1 LQCLAF
7 FYHDMQVVG
16 LFFLGFIS
24 AFVGIS
30 PPGLINMTAVKVNLK
45 EGKRT
50 AMWFVLGAVIII
62 FFQTFLALLFAR
74 VIDKS
79 PSLIMSLREI
89 GCVIF
94 ALLTVYFLFVAK
106 KPKLKGGNIKK
117 YSNSSRFFLGVLLS
131 TLNFFPIPYYVLL
144 GITFASY
151 QLFAFDLLSIF
162 IFVLGVVSGAFIV
175 FYGYV
180 AFFNKIES
188 KADFFIQNMN
198 CIIGT
203 ITGLVTLITFWNIM
217 KHYGFQLF

>member
-1 LQCLAF
+1 
-7 FYHDMQVVG
+7 MQVLG

-50 AMWFVLGAVIII
+50 ALWFVFGAVIII

-79 PSLIMSLREI
+79 PSLILLLREI

-94 ALLTVYFLFVAK
+94 ALLTIYFLFVAK

-117 YSNSSRFFLGVLLS
+117 YSNSSRFFLGMLLS
-131 TLNFFPIPYYVLL
+131 ALNFFPIPYYVLL
-144 GITFASY
+144 VITFASF
-151 QLFAFDLLSIF
+151 QLFAFDFFSIL
-162 IFVLGVVSGAFIV
+162 IFVLGVVSGAFVV

-180 AFFNKIES
+180 VFFTKIES

-198 CIIGT
+198 KIIGT
-203 ITGLVTLITFWNIM
+203 ITGLIAVVTFLNIL
-217 KHYGFQLF
+217 KHYGLLSL

>member
-1 LQCLAF
+1 
-7 FYHDMQVVG
+7 MQILG

-50 AMWFVLGAVIII
+50 ALWFVFGAVIII

-79 PSLIMSLREI
+79 PSLILLLREI

-94 ALLTVYFLFVAK
+94 ALLTIYFLFVAK
-106 KPKLKGGNIKK
+106 KPKLKGSNIKK
-117 YSNSSRFFLGVLLS
+117 YSNSSRFFLGMLLS
-131 TLNFFPIPYYVLL
+131 ALNFFPIPYYVLL

-151 QLFAFDLLSIF
+151 QLFAFDFLSIL
-162 IFVLGVVSGAFIV
+162 IFVLGVVSGAFVV

-180 AFFNKIES
+180 VFFTKIES

-198 CIIGT
+198 KIIGT
-203 ITGLVTLITFWNIM
+203 ITGLIAVVTFLNIL
-217 KHYGFQLF
+217 KHYGLLSL

>member
-1 LQCLAF
+1 
-7 FYHDMQVVG
+7 MQVLG

-50 AMWFVLGAVIII
+50 ALWFVFGAVIII

-79 PSLIMSLREI
+79 PSLILLLREI

-106 KPKLKGGNIKK
+106 KPKIKGGNIKK
-117 YSNSSRFFLGVLLS
+117 YSNSSRFFLGMLLS
-131 TLNFFPIPYYVLL
+131 ALNFFPIPYYVFL

-151 QLFAFDLLSIF
+151 QLFTFDFLSIL
-162 IFVLGVVSGAFIV
+162 IFVLGVVSGAFVV

-180 AFFNKIES
+180 VFFTKIES

-198 CIIGT
+198 KIIGT
-203 ITGLVTLITFWNIM
+203 ITGLIAVVTFLNIL
-217 KHYGFQLF
+217 KHYGLLSL

>member
-1 LQCLAF
+1 
-7 FYHDMQVVG
+7 MQVLG

-50 AMWFVLGAVIII
+50 ALWFVFGAVIII

-74 VIDKS
+74 AIDKS
-79 PSLIMSLREI
+79 PSLILLLREI

-94 ALLTVYFLFVAK
+94 ALLTIYFLFVAK
-106 KPKLKGGNIKK
+106 KPKLQGSNIKK
-117 YSNSSRFFLGVLLS
+117 YSNSSRFFLGMLLS
-131 TLNFFPIPYYVLL
+131 ALNFFPIPYYVLL

-151 QLFAFDLLSIF
+151 QLFAFDFLSIL
-162 IFVLGVVSGAFIV
+162 IFVLGVVSGAFVV

-180 AFFNKIES
+180 VFFTKIES

-198 CIIGT
+198 KIIGT
-203 ITGLVTLITFWNIM
+203 ITGLIAVVTFLNIL
-217 KHYGFQLF
+217 KHYGLLSL

>member
-1 LQCLAF
+1 
-7 FYHDMQVVG
+7 MQILG

-50 AMWFVLGAVIII
+50 ALWFVFGAVIII

-74 VIDKS
+74 AIDKS
-79 PSLIMSLREI
+79 PSLILLLREI

-94 ALLTVYFLFVAK
+94 ALLTIYFLFVAK
-106 KPKLKGGNIKK
+106 KPKLKGSNIKK
-117 YSNSSRFFLGVLLS
+117 YSNSSRFFLGMLLS
-131 TLNFFPIPYYVLL
+131 ALNFFPIPYYVLL

-151 QLFAFDLLSIF
+151 QLFAFDFLSIL
-162 IFVLGVVSGAFIV
+162 IFVLGVVSGAFVV

-180 AFFNKIES
+180 VFFNKIES

-198 CIIGT
+198 KIIGT
-203 ITGLVTLITFWNIM
+203 ITGLIAVVTFLNIL
-217 KHYGFQLF
+217 KHYGLLSL

>member
-1 LQCLAF
+1 
-7 FYHDMQVVG
+7 MQVLG

-30 PPGLINMTAVKVNLK
+30 LPGLINMTAVKVNLK

-50 AMWFVLGAVIII
+50 ALWFVFGAVIII

-74 VIDKS
+74 AIDKS
-79 PSLIMSLREI
+79 PSLILLLREI

-94 ALLTVYFLFVAK
+94 ALLTIYFLFVAK
-106 KPKLKGGNIKK
+106 KPKLKGSNIKK
-117 YSNSSRFFLGVLLS
+117 YSNSSRFFLGMLLS
-131 TLNFFPIPYYVLL
+131 ALNFFPIPYYVLL

-151 QLFAFDLLSIF
+151 QLFAFDFLSIL
-162 IFVLGVVSGAFIV
+162 IFVLGVVSGAFVV

-180 AFFNKIES
+180 VFFNKIES

-198 CIIGT
+198 KIIGT
-203 ITGLVTLITFWNIM
+203 ITGLIAVVTFLNIL
-217 KHYGFQLF
+217 KHYGLLSL

>member
-1 LQCLAF
+1 
-7 FYHDMQVVG
+7 MQILG

-50 AMWFVLGAVIII
+50 ALWFVFGAVIII
-62 FFQTFLALLFAR
+62 FFQTFLALLFGRA
-74 VIDKS
+74 IDKS
-79 PSLIMSLREI
+79 PSLILLLREI

-94 ALLTVYFLFVAK
+94 ALLTIYFLFVAK

-117 YSNSSRFFLGVLLS
+117 YSNSSRFFLGMLLS
-131 TLNFFPIPYYVLL
+131 ALNFFPIPYYVLL

-151 QLFAFDLLSIF
+151 QLFAFDFLSIL
-162 IFVLGVVSGAFIV
+162 IFVLGVVSGAFVV

-180 AFFNKIES
+180 VFFTKIES

-198 CIIGT
+198 KIIGT
-203 ITGLVTLITFWNIM
+203 ITGLIAVVTFLNIL
-217 KHYGFQLF
+217 KHYGLLSL

>member
-1 LQCLAF
+1 
-7 FYHDMQVVG
+7 MQVLG

-50 AMWFVLGAVIII
+50 ALWFVFGAVIII

-79 PSLIMSLREI
+79 PSLILLLREI

-106 KPKLKGGNIKK
+106 KPKIKGSNIKK
-117 YSNSSRFFLGVLLS
+117 YSNSSRFFLGMLLS
-131 TLNFFPIPYYVLL
+131 ALNFFPIPYYVFL

-151 QLFAFDLLSIF
+151 QLFTFDFLSIL
-162 IFVLGVVSGAFIV
+162 IFVLGVVSGAFVV

-180 AFFNKIES
+180 VFFTKIES

-198 CIIGT
+198 KIIGT
-203 ITGLVTLITFWNIM
+203 ITGLIAVVTFLNIL
-217 KHYGFQLF
+217 KHYGLLSL

>member
-1 LQCLAF
+1 
-7 FYHDMQVVG
+7 MQVLG

-50 AMWFVLGAVIII
+50 ALWFVFGAVIII

-79 PSLIMSLREI
+79 PSLILLLREI

-94 ALLTVYFLFVAK
+94 ALLTIYFLFVAK
-106 KPKLKGGNIKK
+106 KPKLKGSNIKK
-117 YSNSSRFFLGVLLS
+117 YSNSSRFFLGMLLS
-131 TLNFFPIPYYVLL
+131 ALNFFPIPYYVLL

-151 QLFAFDLLSIF
+151 QLFAFDFLSIL
-162 IFVLGVVSGAFIV
+162 IFVLGVVSGAFVV

-180 AFFNKIES
+180 VFFTKIES

-198 CIIGT
+198 KIIGT
-203 ITGLVTLITFWNIM
+203 ITGLIAVVTFLNIL
-217 KHYGFQLF
+217 KHYGLLSL

>member
-1 LQCLAF
+1 
-7 FYHDMQVVG
+7 MQVLG

-50 AMWFVLGAVIII
+50 ALWFVFGAVIII

-79 PSLIMSLREI
+79 PSLILLLREI

-106 KPKLKGGNIKK
+106 KPKIKGSKIKK
-117 YSNSSRFFLGVLLS
+117 YSKSSRFFLGMLLS
-131 TLNFFPIPYYVLL
+131 ALNFFPIPYYVLL

-151 QLFAFDLLSIF
+151 QLFTFDFLSIL
-162 IFVLGVVSGAFIV
+162 IFVLGVVSGAFVV

-180 AFFNKIES
+180 VFFTKIES

-198 CIIGT
+198 KIIGT
-203 ITGLVTLITFWNIM
+203 ITGLIAVVTFLNIL
-217 KHYGFQLF
+217 KHYGLLSL

>member
-1 LQCLAF
+1 
-7 FYHDMQVVG
+7 MQVLG

-50 AMWFVLGAVIII
+50 ALWFVFGAVIII

-79 PSLIMSLREI
+79 PSLILLLREI

-106 KPKLKGGNIKK
+106 KPKLKGSNIKK
-117 YSNSSRFFLGVLLS
+117 YSNSSRFFLGMLLS
-131 TLNFFPIPYYVLL
+131 ALNFFPIPYYVFL

-151 QLFAFDLLSIF
+151 QLFTFDFLSIL
-162 IFVLGVVSGAFIV
+162 IFVLGVVSGAFVV

-180 AFFNKIES
+180 VFFTKIES

-198 CIIGT
+198 KIIGT
-203 ITGLVTLITFWNIM
+203 ITGLIAVVTFLNIM
-217 KHYGFQLF
+217 KHYGLLSL

>member
-1 LQCLAF
+1 
-7 FYHDMQVVG
+7 MQILG

-50 AMWFVLGAVIII
+50 ALWFVFGAVIII

-79 PSLIMSLREI
+79 PSLILLLREI

-94 ALLTVYFLFVAK
+94 ALLTIYFLFVAK

-117 YSNSSRFFLGVLLS
+117 YSNSSRFFLGMLLS
-131 TLNFFPIPYYVLL
+131 ALNFFPIPYYVLL

-151 QLFAFDLLSIF
+151 QLFAFDFLSIL
-162 IFVLGVVSGAFIV
+162 IFVLGVVSGAFVV

-180 AFFNKIES
+180 VFFTKIES

-198 CIIGT
+198 KIIGT
-203 ITGLVTLITFWNIM
+203 ITGLIAVVTFLNIL
-217 KHYGFQLF
+217 KHYGLLSL

>member
-1 LQCLAF
+1 
-7 FYHDMQVVG
+7 MQVLG

-50 AMWFVLGAVIII
+50 ALWFVFGAVIII

-79 PSLIMSLREI
+79 PSLILLLREI
-89 GCVIF
+89 NCVIF
-94 ALLTVYFLFVAK
+94 ALLTIYFLFVAK

-117 YSNSSRFFLGVLLS
+117 YSNSSRFFLGMLLS
-131 TLNFFPIPYYVLL
+131 ALNFFPIPYYVLL

-151 QLFAFDLLSIF
+151 QLFAFDFFSIL
-162 IFVLGVVSGAFIV
+162 IFVLGVVSGAFVV

-180 AFFNKIES
+180 VFFTKIES

-198 CIIGT
+198 KIIGT
-203 ITGLVTLITFWNIM
+203 ITGLIAVVTFLNIL
-217 KHYGFQLF
+217 KHYGLLSL

>member
-1 LQCLAF
+1 MHVL
-7 FYHDMQVVG
+7 G

-45 EGKRT
+45 EGKAT
-50 AMWFVLGAVIII
+50 ALWFVFGAVIVI

-79 PSLIMSLREI
+79 PSLILLLREI

-94 ALLTVYFLFVAK
+94 ALLTVYFLFIAK

-117 YSNSSRFFLGVLLS
+117 YSNSSRFFLGMLLS
-131 TLNFFPIPYYVLL
+131 ALNFFPIPYYVLL
-144 GITFASY
+144 GIAFASY
-151 QLFAFDLLSIF
+151 HLFAFDLFSIAV
-162 IFVLGVVSGAFIV
+162 FVLGVVSGAFVV

-180 AFFNKIES
+180 VFFNKIES

-198 CIIGT
+198 RIIGA
-203 ITGLVTLITFWNIM
+203 ITGLITVVTFVYIL
-217 KHYGFQLF
+217 KHYGF

>member
-1 LQCLAF
+1 
-7 FYHDMQVVG
+7 MQVLG

-50 AMWFVLGAVIII
+50 ALWFVFGAVIII

-79 PSLIMSLREI
+79 PSLILLLREI

-106 KPKLKGGNIKK
+106 KPKIKGSNIKK
-117 YSNSSRFFLGVLLS
+117 YSNSSRFFLGMLLS
-131 TLNFFPIPYYVLL
+131 ALNFFPILYYVFL

-151 QLFAFDLLSIF
+151 QLFTFDFLSIL
-162 IFVLGVVSGAFIV
+162 IFVLGVVSGAFVV

-180 AFFNKIES
+180 VFFTKIES

-198 CIIGT
+198 KIIGT
-203 ITGLVTLITFWNIM
+203 ITGLIAVVTFLNIL
-217 KHYGFQLF
+217 KHYGLLSL

>member
-1 LQCLAF
+1 
-7 FYHDMQVVG
+7 MQVLG

-50 AMWFVLGAVIII
+50 ALWFVFGAVIII

-79 PSLIMSLREI
+79 PSLILLLREI

-94 ALLTVYFLFVAK
+94 ALLTIYFLFVAK

-117 YSNSSRFFLGVLLS
+117 YSNSSRFFLGMLLS
-131 TLNFFPIPYYVLL
+131 ALNFFPIPYYVFL

-151 QLFAFDLLSIF
+151 QLFTFDFLSIL
-162 IFVLGVVSGAFIV
+162 IFVLGVVSGAFVV

-180 AFFNKIES
+180 VFFTKIES

-198 CIIGT
+198 KIIGT
-203 ITGLVTLITFWNIM
+203 ITGLIAVVTFLNIL
-217 KHYGFQLF
+217 KHYGLLSL

>member
-1 LQCLAF
+1 MHILA
-7 FYHDMQVVG
+7 

-45 EGKRT
+45 EGKST
-50 AMWFVLGAVIII
+50 AMWFVLGAIIII
-62 FFQTFLALLFAR
+62 FIQTFLALLFAR

-79 PSLIMSLREI
+79 PSLILLLREM

-94 ALLTVYFLFVAK
+94 ALLTLYFLFIAK
-106 KPKLKGGNIKK
+106 KPKLKQGSIKK

-131 TLNFFPIPYYVLL
+131 ALNFFPIPYYVLL

-151 QLFAFDLLSIF
+151 QLFSFDFTSIL
-162 IFVLGVVSGAFIV
+162 IFVMGVASGAFLV

-180 AFFNKIES
+180 VFFTKIES

-198 CIIGT
+198 KIIGS
-203 ITGLVTLITFWNIM
+203 ITGIVTLITFWNIL
-217 KHYGFQLF
+217 KYYDLLLF

>member
-1 LQCLAF
+1 
-7 FYHDMQVVG
+7 MQVLG

-50 AMWFVLGAVIII
+50 ALWFVFGAVIII

-79 PSLIMSLREI
+79 PSLILLLREI

-106 KPKLKGGNIKK
+106 KPKIKGSKIKK
-117 YSNSSRFFLGVLLS
+117 YSNSSRFFLGMLLS
-131 TLNFFPIPYYVLL
+131 ALNFFPIPYYVFL

-151 QLFAFDLLSIF
+151 QLFTFDFLSIL
-162 IFVLGVVSGAFIV
+162 IFVLGVVSGAFVV

-180 AFFNKIES
+180 VFFTKIES

-198 CIIGT
+198 KIIGT
-203 ITGLVTLITFWNIM
+203 ITGLIAVVTFLNIL
-217 KHYGFQLF
+217 KHYGLLSL

>member
-1 LQCLAF
+1 
-7 FYHDMQVVG
+7 MQVLG

-50 AMWFVLGAVIII
+50 ALWFVFGAVIII

-74 VIDKS
+74 AIDKS
-79 PSLIMSLREI
+79 PSLILLLREI

-94 ALLTVYFLFVAK
+94 ALLTIYFLFVAK
-106 KPKLKGGNIKK
+106 KPKLKGSNIKK
-117 YSNSSRFFLGVLLS
+117 YSNSSRFFLGMLLS
-131 TLNFFPIPYYVLL
+131 ALNFFPIPYYVLL

-151 QLFAFDLLSIF
+151 QLFAFDFLSIL
-162 IFVLGVVSGAFIV
+162 IFVLGVVSGAFVV

-180 AFFNKIES
+180 VFFTKIES

-198 CIIGT
+198 KIIGT
-203 ITGLVTLITFWNIM
+203 ITGLIAVVTFLNIL
-217 KHYGFQLF
+217 KHYGLLSL

>member
-1 LQCLAF
+1 
-7 FYHDMQVVG
+7 MQVLG

-50 AMWFVLGAVIII
+50 ALWFVFGAVIII

-74 VIDKS
+74 AIDKS
-79 PSLIMSLREI
+79 PPLILLLREI

-94 ALLTVYFLFVAK
+94 ALLTIYFLFVAK

-117 YSNSSRFFLGVLLS
+117 YSNSSRFFLGMLLS
-131 TLNFFPIPYYVLL
+131 ALNFFPIPYYVLL

-151 QLFAFDLLSIF
+151 QLFAFDFLSIL
-162 IFVLGVVSGAFIV
+162 IFVLGVVSGAFVV

-180 AFFNKIES
+180 VFFTKIES

-198 CIIGT
+198 KIIGT
-203 ITGLVTLITFWNIM
+203 ITGLIAVVTFLNIL
-217 KHYGFQLF
+217 KHYGLLSL

>member
-1 LQCLAF
+1 
-7 FYHDMQVVG
+7 MQVLG

-50 AMWFVLGAVIII
+50 ALWFVFGAVIII

-79 PSLIMSLREI
+79 PSLILLLREI

-94 ALLTVYFLFVAK
+94 ALLTIYFLFVAK
-106 KPKLKGGNIKK
+106 KPKLKGSNIKK
-117 YSNSSRFFLGVLLS
+117 YSNSSRFFLGMLLS
-131 TLNFFPIPYYVLL
+131 ALNFFPIPYYVLL

-151 QLFAFDLLSIF
+151 QLFTFDFLSIL
-162 IFVLGVVSGAFIV
+162 IFVLGVVSGAFVV

-180 AFFNKIES
+180 VFFTKIES

-198 CIIGT
+198 KIIGT
-203 ITGLVTLITFWNIM
+203 ITGLIAVVTFLNIL
-217 KHYGFQLF
+217 KHYGLLYL

>member
-1 LQCLAF
+1 MHTFA
-7 FYHDMQVVG
+7 

-50 AMWFVLGAVIII
+50 ALWFVFGAIIII
-62 FFQTFLALLFAR
+62 FIQTFLALLFAR
-74 VIDKS
+74 VIDRR
-79 PSLIMSLREI
+79 PSLILLLREI

-94 ALLTVYFLFVAK
+94 ALLTVYFLFIAK
-106 KPKLKGGNIKK
+106 KPILKKQGSFKK
-117 YSNSSRFFLGVLLS
+117 YSNSSRFFLGILLS
-131 TLNFFPIPYYVLL
+131 SLNFFPIPYYVFL

-151 QLFAFDLLSIF
+151 KMFAFDYLSIF
-162 IFVLGVVSGAFIV
+162 IFVLGVVSGAFLV

-180 AFFNKIES
+180 VFFKKIES

-198 CIIGT
+198 KIIGS
-203 ITGLVTLITFWNIM
+203 ITGLITLVAFWNIL
-217 KHYGFQLF
+217 KYYGFL

>member
-1 LQCLAF
+1 
-7 FYHDMQVVG
+7 MQILG

-50 AMWFVLGAVIII
+50 ALWFVFGAVIII

-79 PSLIMSLREI
+79 PSLILLLREI

-94 ALLTVYFLFVAK
+94 ALLTIYFLFVAK
-106 KPKLKGGNIKK
+106 KPKLKGSNIKK
-117 YSNSSRFFLGVLLS
+117 YSNSSRFFLGMLLS
-131 TLNFFPIPYYVLL
+131 ALNFFPIPYYVLL

-151 QLFAFDLLSIF
+151 RLCAFDFFSIL
-162 IFVLGVVSGAFIV
+162 IFVLGVVSGAFVV

-180 AFFNKIES
+180 VFFTKIES

-198 CIIGT
+198 KIIGT
-203 ITGLVTLITFWNIM
+203 ITGLIAVVTFLNIL
-217 KHYGFQLF
+217 KHYGLLSL

>member
-1 LQCLAF
+1 
-7 FYHDMQVVG
+7 MQILG

-50 AMWFVLGAVIII
+50 ALWFVFGAVIII

-74 VIDKS
+74 AIDKS
-79 PSLIMSLREI
+79 PSLILLLREI

-94 ALLTVYFLFVAK
+94 ALLTIYFLFVAK
-106 KPKLKGGNIKK
+106 KPKLKGSNIKK
-117 YSNSSRFFLGVLLS
+117 YSNSSRFFLGMLLS
-131 TLNFFPIPYYVLL
+131 ALNFFPIPYYVLL

-151 QLFAFDLLSIF
+151 QLFVFDFLSIL
-162 IFVLGVVSGAFIV
+162 IFVLGVVSGAFVV

-180 AFFNKIES
+180 VFFTKIES

-198 CIIGT
+198 KIIGT
-203 ITGLVTLITFWNIM
+203 ITGLIAVVTFLNIL
-217 KHYGFQLF
+217 KHYGLLSL

>member
-1 LQCLAF
+1 
-7 FYHDMQVVG
+7 MQILG

-50 AMWFVLGAVIII
+50 ALWFVFGAVIII

-74 VIDKS
+74 AIDKS
-79 PSLIMSLREI
+79 PSLILLLREI

-94 ALLTVYFLFVAK
+94 ALLTIYFLFVAK
-106 KPKLKGGNIKK
+106 KPKLKGSNIKK
-117 YSNSSRFFLGVLLS
+117 YSNSSRFFLGMLLS
-131 TLNFFPIPYYVLL
+131 ALNFFPIPYYVLL

-151 QLFAFDLLSIF
+151 QLFAFDFLSIL
-162 IFVLGVVSGAFIV
+162 IFVLGVVSGAFVV

-180 AFFNKIES
+180 VFFTKIES

-198 CIIGT
+198 KIIGT
-203 ITGLVTLITFWNIM
+203 ITGLIAVVTFLNIL
-217 KHYGFQLF
+217 KHYGLLPL

>member
-1 LQCLAF
+1 
-7 FYHDMQVVG
+7 MQVLG

-50 AMWFVLGAVIII
+50 ALWFVFGAVIII

-79 PSLIMSLREI
+79 PSLILLLREI

-117 YSNSSRFFLGVLLS
+117 YSNSSRFFLGMLLS
-131 TLNFFPIPYYVLL
+131 ALNFFPIPYYVFL

-151 QLFAFDLLSIF
+151 QLFTFDFLSIL
-162 IFVLGVVSGAFIV
+162 IFVLGVVSGAFVV

-180 AFFNKIES
+180 VFFTKIES

-198 CIIGT
+198 KIIGT
-203 ITGLVTLITFWNIM
+203 ITGLIAVVTFLNIL
-217 KHYGFQLF
+217 KHYGLLSL

>member
-1 LQCLAF
+1 
-7 FYHDMQVVG
+7 MQVLG

-45 EGKRT
+45 EGKST
-50 AMWFVLGAVIII
+50 ALWFVCGAIIII

-74 VIDKS
+74 AIDKS
-79 PSLIMSLREI
+79 PSLILLLREI

-117 YSNSSRFFLGVLLS
+117 YSNSSRFFLGMLLS
-131 TLNFFPIPYYVLL
+131 ALNFFPIPYYVLL

-151 QLFAFDLLSIF
+151 QLFTFDFLSIL

-180 AFFNKIES
+180 VFFNRIES
-188 KADFFIQNMN
+188 KAEFFIQNMN
-198 CIIGT
+198 KIIGT
-203 ITGLVTLITFWNIM
+203 ITGLIAVVTFLNIL
-217 KHYGFQLF
+217 KHYGLLSL

>member
-1 LQCLAF
+1 
-7 FYHDMQVVG
+7 MNIIG
-16 LFFLGFIS
+16 LFFLGFFS

-45 EGKRT
+45 EGKST
-50 AMWFVLGAVIII
+50 AMWFVFGAIIII
-62 FFQTFLALLFAR
+62 FIQTFLALLFAR

-79 PSLIMSLREI
+79 PSLILLLREM

-94 ALLTVYFLFVAK
+94 ALLTLYFLFIAK
-106 KPKLKGGNIKK
+106 KPKLKQGSIKK

-131 TLNFFPIPYYVLL
+131 ALNFFPIPYYVLL

-151 QLFAFDLLSIF
+151 QLFSFDFTSIL
-162 IFVLGVVSGAFIV
+162 IFVMGVVSGAFLV

-180 AFFNKIES
+180 VFFTKIES

-198 CIIGT
+198 KIIGS
-203 ITGLVTLITFWNIM
+203 ITGIVTLITFWNIL
-217 KHYGFQLF
+217 KYYDLLLF

>member
-1 LQCLAF
+1 
-7 FYHDMQVVG
+7 MQVLG

-45 EGKRT
+45 EGKST
-50 AMWFVLGAVIII
+50 ALWFVCGAISII

-79 PSLIMSLREI
+79 PSLILLLREI

-94 ALLTVYFLFVAK
+94 ALLTVYFLFIAK
-106 KPKLKGGNIKK
+106 KPKLKGSNIKK
-117 YSNSSRFFLGVLLS
+117 YSNSSRFFLGMLLS
-131 TLNFFPIPYYVLL
+131 ALNFFPIPYYVLL

-151 QLFAFDLLSIF
+151 QLFTFDFLSIL
-162 IFVLGVVSGAFIV
+162 IFVIGVVFGAFIV

-180 AFFNKIES
+180 VFFNRIES
-188 KADFFIQNMN
+188 KAEFFIQNMN
-198 CIIGT
+198 KIIGT
-203 ITGLVTLITFWNIM
+203 ITGLIAVVAFLNIL
-217 KHYGFQLF
+217 KHYGLLSL

>member
-1 LQCLAF
+1 
-7 FYHDMQVVG
+7 MQVLG

-50 AMWFVLGAVIII
+50 ALWFVFGAVIII

-74 VIDKS
+74 AIDKS
-79 PSLIMSLREI
+79 PSLILLLREI

-94 ALLTVYFLFVAK
+94 ALLTIYFLFVAK
-106 KPKLKGGNIKK
+106 KPKLKGSNIKK
-117 YSNSSRFFLGVLLS
+117 YSNSSRFFLGMLLS
-131 TLNFFPIPYYVLL
+131 ALNFFPIPYYVLL

-151 QLFAFDLLSIF
+151 QLFAFDFLSIL
-162 IFVLGVVSGAFIV
+162 IFVLGVVSGAFVV

-180 AFFNKIES
+180 VFFNKIES

-198 CIIGT
+198 KIIGT
-203 ITGLVTLITFWNIM
+203 ITGLIAVVTFLNIL
-217 KHYGFQLF
+217 KHYGLLSL

>member
-1 LQCLAF
+1 
-7 FYHDMQVVG
+7 MQVLG

-79 PSLIMSLREI
+79 PSLIMLLREI

-94 ALLTVYFLFVAK
+94 ALLTVCFLFVAK

-131 TLNFFPIPYYVLL
+131 TLNFSPIPYYVLL

-151 QLFAFDLLSIF
+151 QLFTFDLLSIF

-198 CIIGT
+198 RIIGT
-203 ITGLVTLITFWNIM
+203 ITGLVTVITFWNIM